1 MVKKLIGTAVRAG
14 KASAKQAAIAR
25 AKARKAE
32 TQKKAKQNEIDRI
45 QNKKQISE
53 NELRRVSSL
62 RNQVKSLGAKIKTE
76 KAKAIKLDEKTPP
89 PIKRNQ
95 NIKAG
100 GPSYPKKKSSTPT
113 QRAFGGGQR
122 RGLSKGRKQGAAV
135 VGTIGLS
142 VATILAIRSK
152 ERLEK
157 LKQENLDAN
166 QRAAVN
172 KALRIVAQKEAAK
185 AKMGGTKPKPRPKK

>member
-1 MVKKLIGTAVRAG
+1 MVKKLLGKAVRLG
-14 KASAKQAAIAR
+14 KASAKQAAKNS
-25 AKARKAE
+25 AKLTK
-32 TQKKAKQNEIDRI
+32 
-45 QNKKQISE
+45 
-53 NELRRVSSL
+53 
-62 RNQVKSLGAKIKTE
+62 E
-76 KAKAIKLDEKTPP
+76 KAATKKKTPRGAYNP
-89 PIKRNQ
+89 PQKL
-95 NIKAG
+95 
-100 GPSYPKKKSSTPT
+100 SSTKKKSSTPT

-122 RGLSKGRKQGAAV
+122 RGLSKGRKQGAAIGAAV
-135 VGTIGLS
+135 GLS